1 MSLSG
6 VSQGL
11 APGRHAM
18 CVEPALIH
26 VGRLKSSKPGPPQ
39 PTHLKQSFH
48 LYYLGNILPHTL

>member
-11 APGRHAM
+11 APGRRAM

-26 VGRLKSSKPGPPQ
+26 VGRLKSSKPGPPVV
-39 PTHLKQSFH
+39 H
-48 LYYLGNILPHTL
+48 